1 MPTAQA
7 GIAAAITL
15 TLTLSQGATA
25 AGKEYVD
32 GLGWLPTAVV
42 SNCLRAA
49 GEGDTD
55 ALHDES
61 WEEFLACVGDHRQ

>member
-7 GIAAAITL
+7 AIAAAITL
-15 TLTLSQGATA
+15 TVSQGAIA

-32 GLGWLPTAVV
+32 GLGWLPTTVV
-42 SNCLRAA
+42 STCLQAA
-49 GEGDTD
+49 GEEDTD
-55 ALHDES
+55 ALHDAS